1 MHIYFIFSESN
12 IFFWSESGAHWNI
25 TKKVSYL
32 LSKCLLSFEI
42 PQMNIVRTLSD
53 HPPLSF
59 TPLPPI
65 ILSDLLCFLR
75 PALTVFQNREFLT
88 IFSVVYWYY
97 HNFPWL
103 SRSILMILRSHL
115 NFWTWI
121 TFKLF
126 QSISFILT
134 EVFLNY
140 LVAVLEFFYYYF
152 FPSLQMYW
160 TGLSFIGRIWF

>member
-42 PQMNIVRTLSD
+42 PQMNIVRTLTD

-59 TPLPPI
+59 TPPAPYYI
-65 ILSDLLCFLR
+65 IRFAMLSEACINCFSKQR
-75 PALTVFQNREFLT
+75 IFDK
-88 IFSVVYWYY
+88 FSVVYWYY
-97 HNFPWL
+97 YNFPWL
-103 SRSILMILRSHL
+103 SRSILMILGSHL

-140 LVAVLEFFYYYF
+140 LVAVQEFFYY
-152 FPSLQMYW
+152 
-160 TGLSFIGRIWF
+160 